1 VRWGRRCGQKQQG
14 CQPSG
19 RTARRA
25 GLEVVRRDG
34 ETLEQRDRSGE
45 AGLRGRLHANRMPA
59 GTPEVSGG
67 GGGVGQGGSADD
79 AWRGG
84 SGFAEGK
91 GLGVVRGTFPLERA
105 ICDDSEHH
113 TANPMTWARTSP
125 AAHIAEKVVRARAP
139 WNQCSV
145 EGGTPRVGDS
155 TSAFGDD
162 LFRLLPAEGSMATA
176 AHAE

>member
-1 VRWGRRCGQKQQG
+1 
-14 CQPSG
+14 
-19 RTARRA
+19 
-25 GLEVVRRDG
+25 
-34 ETLEQRDRSGE
+34 
-45 AGLRGRLHANRMPA
+45 MPA

-105 ICDDSEHH
+105 IRDDSEHH
-113 TANPMTWARTSP
+113 TANPKTWAWTRQAVDITQ
-125 AAHIAEKVVRARAP
+125 KVERARAP
-139 WNQCSV
+139 SNQCSM